1 VGNPVSTE
9 NSTDQRVYRRIL
21 GPFDAVR
28 TGLLEFKLR
37 LYDLSAG
44 GCLVDSLAAVTT
56 ERDIELRLDLPD
68 GHSVKVFARI
78 ILPPRDIGYGL
89 RFVDLDAETRGM
101 IERALDHALL
111 QRSQN

>member
-1 VGNPVSTE
+1 MGTVNTE
-9 NSTDQRVYRRIL
+9 NSTDQRAHRRVL

-44 GCLVDSLAAVTT
+44 GCLVDSMAAVTT
-56 ERDIELRLDLPD
+56 ARDIQLRLDLPD
-68 GHSVKVFARI
+68 GNSVAVVARI
-78 ILPPRDIGYGL
+78 VLPPRDIGYAV
-89 RFVDLDAETRGM
+89 RFIDLDAETRSM
-101 IERALDHALL
+101 IERALDQALL